1 VKVRLSKAATEDVD
15 DAWDYTAERWSIDQ
29 ADSLLDRFEE
39 KFRLLS
45 RFPETGRAREGLAP
59 GLRSL
64 ASSGFV
70 ILYQIH
76 GGVLEIVRIVHGSR
90 DLEGLL
96 AEEGDDA
103 SGDTP

>member
-1 VKVRLSKAATEDVD
+1 
-15 DAWDYTAERWSIDQ
+15 
-29 ADSLLDRFEE
+29 
-39 KFRLLS
+39 
-45 RFPETGRAREGLAP
+45 
-59 GLRSL
+59 
-64 ASSGFV
+64 V